1 MEGGTVWWKERER
14 ARERASERERR
25 RSELAYDTEE
35 VRRESESDS
44 RGGRVPPAYHSS
56 FFITFSLISNAFL
69 LVHSF
74 PLAFLFYLLN
84 SPIQKQYTPT
94 QK

>member
-1 MEGGTVWWKERER
+1 MEERER
-14 ARERASERERR
+14 AGERESERR

-56 FFITFSLISNAFL
+56 FFLQ
-69 LVHSF
+69 F
-74 PLAFLFYLLN
+74 P
-84 SPIQKQYTPT
+84 
-94 QK
+94 